1 MTEKEVKRV
10 NYIKNQL
17 WKDGNQ
23 FHFYKA
29 IDVVLG
35 KIRLV
40 DGIIT
45 DKIENFVLSGE
56 VVEVKKE
63 PITYHVDPVFP
74 NSVIAK
80 LSLDRIE
87 DRMNKIEDERLKRP
101 IGEYLGC
108 DVLDKDW
115 SDIDSM
121 ILEKSHNDGV
131 LQKVKYFIAEN
142 RKSR

>member
-10 NYIKNQL
+10 SYIKNQL

-23 FHFYKA
+23 FKA

-45 DKIENFVLSGE
+45 DKIESFVLSEE
-56 VVEVKKE
+56 VEEVKKE
-63 PITYHVDPVFP
+63 SITYHVDSVFP
-74 NSVIAK
+74 SSVIAK
-80 LSLDRIE
+80 LSLDR
-87 DRMNKIEDERLKRP
+87 IEDERLKRP

-115 SDIDSM
+115 LDIDSM

>member
-45 DKIENFVLSGE
+45 DKIESFVLSGE
-56 VVEVKKE
+56 VKEVKKE
-63 PITYHVDPVFP
+63 PITYHVDSIFP
-74 NSVIAK
+74 SSVIAK

>member
-10 NYIKNQL
+10 SYIKNQL

-23 FHFYKA
+23 FKA

-45 DKIENFVLSGE
+45 DKIESFVLSEE

-63 PITYHVDPVFP
+63 PITYHVDSVFP
-74 NSVIAK
+74 SSVIAK
-80 LSLDRIE
+80 LSLDR
-87 DRMNKIEDERLKRP
+87 IEDERLKRP

-115 SDIDSM
+115 LDIDSM
-121 ILEKSHNDGV
+121 ILEKSYNDGV

>member
-10 NYIKNQL
+10 SYIKNQL

-23 FHFYKA
+23 FKA

-45 DKIENFVLSGE
+45 DKIESFVLSEE

-63 PITYHVDPVFP
+63 PITYHVDSVFSS
-74 NSVIAK
+74 SVIAK
-80 LSLDRIE
+80 LSLDR
-87 DRMNKIEDERLKRP
+87 IEDERLKRP

-115 SDIDSM
+115 LDIDSM

>member
-10 NYIKNQL
+10 SYIKNQL

-23 FHFYKA
+23 FKA

-45 DKIENFVLSGE
+45 DKIESFVLSEE

-63 PITYHVDPVFP
+63 PITYHVDSVFP
-74 NSVIAK
+74 SSVIAK
-80 LSLDRIE
+80 LSLDR
-87 DRMNKIEDERLKRP
+87 IEDERLKRP

-115 SDIDSM
+115 LDIDSM

-131 LQKVKYFIAEN
+131 LQKVRYFIAEN